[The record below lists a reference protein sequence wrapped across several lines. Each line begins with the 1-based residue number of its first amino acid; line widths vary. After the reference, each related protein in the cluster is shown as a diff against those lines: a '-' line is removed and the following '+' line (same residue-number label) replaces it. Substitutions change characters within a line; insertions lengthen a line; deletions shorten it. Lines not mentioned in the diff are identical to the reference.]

1 MKICIAGAGAFGSAI
16 ASVFAKG
23 GYSPKLFSPTNFEEL
38 SATRVPRKLSNIKLP
53 DEVEI
58 VSSLERIEKN
68 ECLFLAV
75 PTQNLADFCENNK
88 VFLNGRPLIACCKG
102 VDQKTGLRPSEIL
115 SEYSSK
121 VAVMSGPSFA
131 IDIAQGMPTALVL
144 ASVKHDFLKKLQ
156 SDISMQNFRLYRTS
170 DVIGVELGGALKNII
185 AIACGVAIGAG
196 QGDSAR
202 AALMTRGFSEMV
214 SFAKANGAKEKT
226 LSGLSGLGDLSLT
239 CNSQKSRNFVFGLS
253 LGCQKTFNK
262 NTTVEGVATAFAV
275 SQKAKAL
282 GLDMPITS
290 SVSALVNGSISTEE
304 VIHSLLSRPTK
315 EE

>member
-1 MKICIAGAGAFGSAI
+1 
-16 ASVFAKG
+16 
-23 GYSPKLFSPTNFEEL
+23 
-38 SATRVPRKLSNIKLP
+38 
-53 DEVEI
+53 
-58 VSSLERIEKN
+58 
-68 ECLFLAV
+68 
-75 PTQNLADFCENNK
+75 
-88 VFLNGRPLIACCKG
+88 
-102 VDQKTGLRPSEIL
+102 
-115 SEYSSK
+115 
-121 VAVMSGPSFA
+121 
-131 IDIAQGMPTALVL
+131 
-144 ASVKHDFLKKLQ
+144 
-156 SDISMQNFRLYRTS
+156 MQNFRLYRTS

-239 CNSQKSRNFVFGLS
+239 CNSQKSRNFVFGVS

-262 NTTVEGVATAFAV
+262 STTVEGVATALAV

-282 GLDMPITS
+282 GLEMPITS
-290 SVSALVNGSISTEE
+290 SVSALVKGSISTEE